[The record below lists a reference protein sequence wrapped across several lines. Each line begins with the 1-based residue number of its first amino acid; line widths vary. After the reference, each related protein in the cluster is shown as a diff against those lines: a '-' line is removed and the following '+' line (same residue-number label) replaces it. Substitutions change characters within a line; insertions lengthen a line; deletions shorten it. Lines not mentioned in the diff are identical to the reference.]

1 MKITEKLKAKAKS
14 LKKEIT
20 IIYYAYQ
27 NPKTALLPKIIIFIA
42 LGYALSPIDLIPDF
56 IPILGYLDDIIIIPT
71 LIALSIK
78 LIPID
83 ILDESRKKAETHPI
97 KLRKYWFYVLFIVFM
112 WIVLSI
118 VIVLALTK

>member
-1 MKITEKLKAKAKS
+1 MKITEKLKAKAIS
-14 LKKEIT
+14 LKKEVT
-20 IIYYAYQ
+20 VIYYAYQ
-27 NPKTALLPKIIIFIA
+27 NPKTAILPKIIIFIA
-42 LGYALSPIDLIPDF
+42 LAYALSPIDLIPDF
-56 IPILGYLDDIIIIPT
+56 IPILGYLDDIIIIPA

-97 KLRKYWFYVLFIVFM
+97 KLRKYWFYSLFIVFM